1 MALVTNAYSTYTSIG
16 IREDLSDVIY
26 DISPTETPFQSN
38 IARVGATQKFHEWQT
53 DSLAGATSNRQIEG
67 DTIAG
72 AAVTPSARLGN
83 YCQISRKPVT
93 ITGTTQTSD
102 AAGRASEMSYQ
113 IAKMGKELKRDME
126 QALTQN
132 QASSAGG
139 IGTARSLASCESWL
153 ATTNIRE
160 TTNTTGTTIG
170 FSSGVVAAPTDGT
183 QAALTEK
190 LFKSAIA
197 ATWTAGGDPN
207 VIMVGA
213 FNKATVSGF
222 AGIATMYQDVTRRS
236 TEQQAAIIGAADL
249 YISDFGRH
257 TVVPNRF
264 SRDRTALV
272 LDMSM
277 WAVAFLRPMH
287 TIDLAKTGDAE
298 TKSLLAE
305 FTLVSRNEAASGK
318 IADCTTS

>member
-1 MALVTNAYSTYTSIG
+1 MAIVTNAFSTYTSIG

-26 DISPTETPFQSN
+26 DISPVETPFQSN

-53 DSLAGATSNRQIEG
+53 DSLAGATVNRQVEG
-67 DTIAG
+67 DTITG
-72 AAVTPSARLGN
+72 AAVSATTRLGN
-83 YCQISRKPVT
+83 YCQISWKPVA

-113 IAKMGKELKRDME
+113 IAKAGRELKRDME
-126 QALTQN
+126 QALTNN

-139 IGTARSLASCESWL
+139 IGAARSLASLESWL
-153 ATTNIRE
+153 STNNTVE
-160 TTNTTGTTIG
+160 TTNTTGTTPG
-170 FSSGVVAAPTDGT
+170 FSGSTVVSPTDGT
-183 QAALTEK
+183 AAALTEK
-190 LFKSAIA
+190 LMKGVIA
-197 ATWTAGGDPN
+197 DTWTAGGDPN
-207 VIMVGA
+207 VIMVGPT
-213 FNKATVSGF
+213 NKQTVSGF
-222 AGIATMYQDVTRRS
+222 GGIGTLYQDITRGGTDS
-236 TEQQAAIIGAADL
+236 QATIIGAADL

-264 SRDRTALV
+264 SRDETCFV

-298 TKSLLAE
+298 TKSLIAE
-305 FTLVSRNEAASGK
+305 YTLVSRNEAASGK
-318 IADCTTS
+318 VADCTT